1 MSDQVHP
8 ELAQKMASYIQETDG
23 LIQELKAENL
33 QLKQAATGCKKCGE
47 NPCSCGCDKQASEG
61 AVEGGRITEVVDHL
75 IQAGFL
81 KESSRDQAISSV
93 TANPAT
99 ALLDFCDKLASQ
111 RIVTPNQLPRLGK
124 AVDKPGQLPSAASEE
139 KRASDKQFESTFDN
153 LNA

>member
-1 MSDQVHP
+1 MSNQVPP
-8 ELAQKMASYIQETDG
+8 ELAQKMASYIQETDE
-23 LIQELKAENL
+23 LIQELKAENS
-33 QLKQAATGCKKCGE
+33 QLKQAAVG
-47 NPCSCGCDKQASEG
+47 SDKQASEG

-111 RIVTPNQLPRLGK
+111 RIVVPNQLPSLGK
-124 AVDKPGQLPSAASEE
+124 AVDKPGQMSGTTSEE
-139 KRASDKQFESTFDN
+139 KRASDKQFENTFDN
-153 LNA
+153 LNVQR